1 MADVWDQYADDVLS
15 GRVVAGKWTKL
26 ACQRHLDDLEHGR
39 GRGLR
44 FDAGAARR
52 LIAFFGMLA
61 HSKGEWAGEAVALE
75 PWQQFHFAYLFG
87 WKRADGTR
95 RFRTAYLEVARKN
108 GKSLMAS
115 GVGLYMM
122 TADGESGAEI
132 YSASTKKDQSRITFG
147 EARRMVQQSAAL
159 RKLVNVQQH
168 NIHSEATWSKFEPL
182 GADSDSLDGLNVH
195 CALADEVHAWKD
207 RHMWDVLETATG
219 ARRQPL
225 MYAITTAGYDRQ
237 SLCYQLHAY
246 TEKVLSGVI
255 EDDSFAGWIYA
266 IDEGDDWEDEANWI
280 KANPNLGISKKVD
293 DLRQLAKRAR
303 EMPAQLNAFLRLHMN
318 VWTQSETRWINRAAW
333 DAGDKGPIDES
344 ALAGRRCYAGLDLS
358 SNTDLTACVLVFPPL
373 EAEGDYVV
381 LPRFWIPED
390 NLWERAKRDRVP
402 YDAWLRAGLLTAT
415 PGNVIDYAWILA
427 QLAEDAAKF
436 DLREVAFDRWGSAK
450 VITDLQ
456 ELGFRVDE
464 KAGGGPLLVQFGQG
478 FASMAGPMKE
488 LEKLILAGR
497 LSHGGH
503 KVLTWNADN
512 LVVRLDP
519 AGNVKPDK
527 EKSIEKIDGMVA
539 LVMGLARAIVH
550 GEPGRSVYETR
561 GVRVL

>member
-26 ACQRHLDDLEHGR
+26 ACQRHLDDLREGHR
-39 GRGLR
+39 RGLT

-52 LIAFFGMLA
+52 FIAFFGMLA
-61 HSKGEWAGEAVALE
+61 HSKGEWAGEAVTLE

-182 GADSDSLDGLNVH
+182 GADSDSMDGLNVH

-207 RHMWDVLETATG
+207 RHTWDVLETATG

-225 MYAITTAGYDRQ
+225 MYAITTAGFDRQ

-293 DLRQLAKRAR
+293 DLRRLAKRAR

-333 DAGDKGPIDES
+333 DAGDKGAVDEG

-373 EAEGDYVV
+373 EPEGDYVI

-427 QLAEDAAKF
+427 QLAEDAGRF

-512 LVVRLDP
+512 LVVRIDP

-527 EKSIEKIDGMVA
+527 EKSIERIDGMVA
-539 LVMGLARAIVH
+539 LCMALARAIVH
-550 GEPGRSVYETR
+550 GEPAPSVYEGR
-561 GVRVL
+561 GIRVL